1 MWNSADKH
9 KHINDNLDWTAAANY
24 FDQAGK

>member
-9 KHINDNLDWTAAANY
+9 KHINSILDWTAAANY